1 MDMPLTLAISG
12 EQIAA
17 IAIVGAIVMIITGI
31 LSSTI
36 GGVYK
41 TRERERTKREVA
53 AYVAEGSMTPVEGE
67 RIIKADM
74 PAWEKGKS

>member
-1 MDMPLTLAISG
+1 MNAPTALAISG
-12 EQIAA
+12 EMIAV
-17 IAIVGAIVMIITGI
+17 IAIVGAFVMILVGV

-36 GGVYK
+36 SRVYR

-53 AYVAEGSMTPVEGE
+53 AYVAEGSMTPDEGE

-74 PAWEKGKS
+74 PTWEKGKS